1 MYSIIALCGNKGSG
15 KSTVAEWLQKERGY
29 KIKSFADPLKEL
41 AMLLFPEVMT
51 EAVCY
56 GPSASREKVFSEV
69 QHRQLLSHVRSGRKN
84 LHLDPTLQDLLR
96 TLFGD
101 TPRREIADR
110 FFMVFMEEPLRT
122 LRSGRSILQLL
133 GTEWG
138 RGLADDAWVK
148 ALAAELTPGSKYVV
162 PDLRFPNEGAML
174 RAKGAG
180 IFWVDASA
188 RLAGA
193 PKDNHASEPSREDLA
208 FCLSDTIPNTGTRE
222 ELFAALTERF

>member
-1 MYSIIALCGNKGSG
+1 M
-15 KSTVAEWLQKERGY
+15 
-29 KIKSFADPLKEL
+29 
-41 AMLLFPEVMT
+41 
-51 EAVCY
+51 
-56 GPSASREKVFSEV
+56 FSETE
-69 QHRQLLSHVRSGRKN
+69 HRQLLSHVRSGRKN

-110 FFMVFMEEPLRT
+110 FFMVFMEEPMRT

-162 PDLRFPNEGAML
+162 PDLRFPNEGAITRL
-174 RAKGAG
+174 VGALLLEQNDEWAVQRA
-180 IFWVDASA
+180 
-188 RLAGA
+188 RYMTLETMA
-193 PKDNHASEPSREDLA
+193 PMSDNPLVSLPAV
-208 FCLSDTIPNTGTRE
+208 
-222 ELFAALTERF
+222 AA